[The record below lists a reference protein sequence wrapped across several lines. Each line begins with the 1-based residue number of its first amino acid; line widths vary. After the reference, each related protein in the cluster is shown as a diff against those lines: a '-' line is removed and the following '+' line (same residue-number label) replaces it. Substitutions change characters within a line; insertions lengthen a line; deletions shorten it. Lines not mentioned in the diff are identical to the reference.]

1 MSEQKKRKKR
11 RSVATR
17 KSSGG
22 SNLSV
27 SGVLNEVKTPA
38 LFLLGAFAGKKVAEM
53 ISSSGATKAVAGLMG
68 VDAAKLVKPVV
79 LAAGGVMIA
88 RASKK
93 AEYKTFG
100 YGVAAMGGAILMRDQ
115 FGVNVLSGVDGD
127 DTLPEL
133 EESMKALTTAMSG
146 NELMIEGLHGDDDD
160 MDVSGVDGAIEDA
173 ILIE

>member
-1 MSEQKKRKKR
+1 MSAQKKRRKR
-11 RSVATR
+11 RSVSTR
-17 KSSGG
+17 KSSGSG
-22 SNLSV
+22 LSV
-27 SGVLNEVKTPA
+27 SGMLNEVKTPA
-38 LFLLGAFAGKKVAEM
+38 LVLLGAFAGKKAAEM
-53 ISSSGATKAVAGLMG
+53 LASSGATKAVSGLVG
-68 VDAAKLVKPVV
+68 VDAAKLLKPVV

-100 YGVAAMGGAILMRDQ
+100 YGIAAMGGAILMRDQ

-133 EESMKALTTAMSG
+133 EESMRALTTAMNGGSY
-146 NELMIEGLHGDDDD
+146 MIEGLRGDDIEDF
-160 MDVSGVDGAIEDA
+160 SGIDGANENA